1 MRDTAYGAL
10 PSPPTRGSMSRH
22 DPYQPPWLRPQAVR
36 LWKKYRE
43 EHEHDWEHRR
53 EKIRD
58 GVTAPDGEFRR
69 HEYMPESLF
78 FDSRW
83 FKNFRDRP
91 EPLAWKDERTDTP
104 HGYQD
109 VPTARWTEGPLAVV
123 VRQIPYNLDDWSTY
137 GMFTDKPD
145 APLST
150 GQTWGTMFFVDS
162 ILKKGLFRTLA
173 EKEGLWSHTTDPK
186 ALEGAWSAL
195 RSELRRRI
203 GPGSPKNNHL
213 RLLRGPDSRHAWR
226 VGVYDTF
233 QGNDDHPDRYRKL
246 RYIQLADYNYDELR
260 EWYWLMGRSKRE
272 ADELARQEFRSR
284 VAFMKRIAEGQVY
297 DTFVEAKV
305 YRADDED
312 EDDELGCAGTS
323 TLVDLDYR
331 SEQRWL
337 DATAREVAN
346 EAIHEARKHFESDPN
361 TGYLPGVQ

>member
-1 MRDTAYGAL
+1 
-10 PSPPTRGSMSRH
+10 MSRH
-22 DPYQPPWLRPQAVR
+22 DPYQPPWFRPQAVR

-43 EHEHDWEHRR
+43 EHERDWEHRR

-69 HEYMPESLF
+69 HEYKPESLF

-104 HGYQD
+104 HGYQY

-123 VRQIPYNLDDWSTY
+123 VRQLPYDLDDWSTY
-137 GMFTDKPD
+137 GQFTDKPD
-145 APLST
+145 AT
-150 GQTWGTMFFVDS
+150 YYGETWGTMFFVDP
-162 ILKKGLFRTLA
+162 ILKKQLA
-173 EKEGLWSHTTDPK
+173 AALKKEFGYWDPPPGFDAAWE
-186 ALEGAWSAL
+186 ALKP
-195 RSELRRRI
+195 ELRKRV
-203 GPGSPKNNHL
+203 SSEYPKELHKRAL
-213 RLLRGPDSRHAWR
+213 KGPDSRHAWR

-233 QGNDDHPDRYRKL
+233 QGNDNHPDRYRKL
-246 RYIQLADYNYDELR
+246 RYIQLADYDYDELR

-284 VAFMKRIAEGQVY
+284 VAFMKRIAEGEVY

-305 YRADDED
+305 YRADNED
-312 EDDELGCAGTS
+312 EEDELGCAGTS
-323 TLVDLDYR
+323 TLVDLDDK
-331 SEQRWL
+331 SEQRHL